1 MFSDMHEQRLR
12 ETAEKVMNYY
22 HNTLNQKLTELKYNS
37 KDLLFRNYYYQ
48 KVKSINYEVAA
59 EVERLIMEGK
69 V

>member
-22 HNTLNQKLTELKYNS
+22 HNTLNQKLTELKNNS

-48 KVKSINYEVAA
+48 IVKSINYQVAL
-59 EVERLIMEGK
+59 EVERQIKDGK